1 MNNEL
6 IEMFLDAVS
15 AENGSAENT
24 VVSYRYD
31 LEQLADAFKSKDISA
46 ISRQDLKDY
55 IASMGQGKYS
65 PRSILR
71 KISSLRDF
79 FKFLVT
85 ENIIKENPAINL
97 DSPKKEK
104 RLPDFLTQEEIFSL
118 IKAAQKSDK
127 FIFRR
132 NGAMISLMYAS
143 GLRVSELVSLKMSA
157 INFDK
162 KQVFVKG
169 KGSRERIVPV
179 ADETIDYLTVYIDER
194 ECFLKNNK
202 SDFLFPSAKNPASPV
217 TRDVFFRQLK
227 DLCIVAGISPNKIH
241 PHILRH
247 SFATFLINHNT
258 GLRSVQK
265 MLGHE
270 NISTT
275 EIYTHV
281 LSENLKNAVQ
291 NHHPLAKILK
301 KQ

>member
-1 MNNEL
+1 MKSSL
-6 IEMFLDAVS
+6 IETFLDTIS

-31 LEQLADAFKSKDISA
+31 LEQFFDFNNKDVCD
-46 ISRQDLKDY
+46 ISRQDLKNY
-55 IASMGQGKYS
+55 ISNLSMQGYS
-65 PRSILR
+65 AKSVLR

-79 FKFLVT
+79 FKFLMT
-85 ENIIKENPAINL
+85 ENIIKENPTINL

-104 RLPDFLTQEEIFSL
+104 NLPNFLSQDDILKL
-118 IKAAQKSDK
+118 IETAKNSDK

-157 INFDK
+157 VNFDK
-162 KQVFVKG
+162 SLVFVKG
-169 KGSRERIVPV
+169 KGNKERVVPI
-179 ADETIDYLTVYIDER
+179 AGEALDYLTSYIDER
-194 ECFLKNNK
+194 ECFLKNKK
-202 SDFLFPSAKNPASPV
+202 SEFLFPSAKNPIQPL

-227 DLCIVAGISPNKIH
+227 DLAVMTGISPDKIH
-241 PHILRH
+241 PHIFRH
-247 SFATFLINHNT
+247 SFATFLINHDT

-275 EIYTHV
+275 EIYTHI
-281 LSENLKNAVQ
+281 LSENLKNTVQ
-291 NHHPLAKILK
+291 KSHPLAKFTK
-301 KQ
+301 K